1 MSATSATLVPLYGV
15 HNADVLRCSAQ
26 LWARDFRNPSPTL
39 LPLLS
44 ETRQMIL
51 LHKMHTYTKQPQ
63 SGTLSP
69 QQEAFAW
76 HIRDVLVRHGQY
88 FGHFLPKLG
97 EPSSVHK
104 IPVHKTD
111 QIPCRA
117 MNIKQSSIDGNIE
130 VMEELLRQGGLGDI
144 NDAGFDA
151 SHEVDMSEHVIL
163 VHGDL
168 LTKERLDSVRESRSI
183 EETPKNRFQYL
194 VFLPG
199 LFHYKMA
206 CADALF
212 RTYLQPKEGRDD
224 ENSMFQ
230 HIGIL
235 RPDETGK
242 MVSKPGFRRMHE
254 AVHHDLW
261 ASMLDCWR
269 LAAQSQNPA
278 WTTLELF
285 SKASPSWDLIVQ
297 MSRIIVRTFVANSN
311 GLDKARSK
319 SATERDKRFEN
330 QTLRN
335 RDELLYVD
343 LCHSMNA
350 GDIGRVEASFLPWI
364 YIFKA
369 TGKHKYATHMTKF
382 LVNLNYNYPAT
393 LQDVIRKNLLC
404 NPTGKPNGFRPV
416 DWLVER
422 NNLYTKVGL
431 KTYPE

>member
-1 MSATSATLVPLYGV
+1 MSTTSTTLVPLYGV
-15 HNADVLRCSAQ
+15 HNADVLCCSAQ
-26 LWARDFRNPSPTL
+26 LWARDFCNPSPTL

-51 LHKMHTYTKQPQ
+51 LHKMHTYMKQPQ

-69 QQEAFAW
+69 QQEAFVW
-76 HIRDVLVRHGQY
+76 HIHDVLVHHGQY

-111 QIPCRA
+111 QIPCHA
-117 MNIKQSSIDGNIE
+117 MNIKQSSIDGNIK

-144 NDAGFDA
+144 NDTGFDA
-151 SHEVDMSEHVIL
+151 SHKVDMSEHVIL

-168 LTKERLDSVRESRSI
+168 LTKEHLDSVCESQSI

-199 LFHYKMA
+199 LFHYNMA

-212 RTYLQPKEGRDD
+212 RTYLQPKEGQDD

-230 HIGIL
+230 HIGSL
-235 RPDETGK
+235 CPNETGK
-242 MVSKPGFRRMHE
+242 MVSKPGFQQMHE

-261 ASMLDCWR
+261 ASMLDCWW

-278 WTTLELF
+278 WTTLKLF
-285 SKASPSWDLIVQ
+285 AKASPSWDLIVQ
-297 MSRIIVRTFVANSN
+297 MSCIIVHTFVANSN
-311 GLDKARSK
+311 GLDKAHSK
-319 SATERDKRFEN
+319 SAAEWDKRFEN
-330 QTLRN
+330 QTLQN
-335 RDELLYVD
+335 HDKLLYVD

-350 GDIGRVEASFLPWI
+350 SDIGQVEASFLPWI

-369 TGKHKYATHMTKF
+369 TCKHKYATHMVKF

-393 LQDVIRKNLLC
+393 LQYIIHKNLLC
-404 NPTGKPNGFRPV
+404 NLTGKPNAF
-416 DWLVER
+416 
-422 NNLYTKVGL
+422 
-431 KTYPE
+431 